1 MFTTIVVPLR
11 PGEDFPPL
19 PTGGIKSS
27 KDLAGVPGLKVI
39 DGLIRAGP
47 TGSISVE
54 ERRTVHR
61 NIYRIPL

>member
-1 MFTTIVVPLR
+1 MVVPLV

-19 PTGGIKSS
+19 PTGGVKSS
-27 KDLAGVPGLKVI
+27 KDLAAVPGLKVM
-39 DGLIRAGP
+39 DALIHPGP